1 MRLIDHLIPGRKERI
16 ESIRKKYEVGKE
28 DIEWEIGLLMDPSAR
43 SVYSDPRYVEL
54 VVDEHIKY
62 LKVPDRLM
70 RHKLMRQVLG
80 EEFIIGY
87 QKAVKTFVKEMA
99 RYHAGVN

>member
-1 MRLIDHLIPGRKERI
+1 
-16 ESIRKKYEVGKE
+16 
-28 DIEWEIGLLMDPSAR
+28 
-43 SVYSDPRYVEL
+43 
-54 VVDEHIKY
+54 
-62 LKVPDRLM
+62 
-70 RHKLMRQVLG
+70 MRQVLG